1 MMVVGAKWSRGLR
14 CSGIIAAATLVYHL
28 PAYLALERWVL
39 ARTVVVV
46 QPSGPEGPR
55 RLLAAGARRVLVIGG
70 DFVSEPGMEV
80 RPLSGT
86 RLPLRDESVDMVV
99 CIEAFGGLRSTD
111 RRELLRE
118 GYRVLRGEGIFC
130 SWIEQREA
138 EAFGRTLVG
147 SSQIDFWGL
156 EDQIGAIFPRV
167 DMLAQM
173 PWQGF
178 SLAPILDDDSGGE
191 PQLALREELL
201 DEAPE
206 ASHYLAVASKSRTP
220 AGLAR
225 ECLLIPLPR
234 SEVFGF
240 DPQAERDSAEIEELR
255 DELDRLREELSLR
268 AAKVAAAHGRVREL
282 ESQLDSL
289 RARTSEV
296 EAAEVERLRDG
307 LTEAETQLSIFR
319 AREQEQGAHIARLE
333 DERAELEAA
342 LATARSEQST
352 RGATIAAT
360 EAELQRELEAA
371 RARARDSEAELR
383 RELEA
388 TRERVREGEAERAR
402 ELEAVRERAREGEAE
417 RGRELEAARARTR
430 ELEQQLHETD
440 ERLRSQATDLQIL
453 TRTSAE
459 HEKAVERLT
468 TALDNERRALEQ
480 ARADEKQLRARLE
493 SLDAEREELRR
504 QNEVYVA
511 EREGARKLAQRME
524 AELEVAG
531 RRAKEHEQAHA
542 AKIEEA
548 SRLAGEL
555 EAMRKR
561 LDEAEKALAQT
572 RSRAEE
578 LSATAAQ
585 GAEQGRMLAD
595 VALDR
600 DRLREELS
608 QRNRQLEE
616 LEARVW
622 ETREALQKERLE
634 GVRLGG
640 EVERLREQVER
651 SRAEEHKRSREL
663 EQLGREL
670 RALEVGKAEATALLR
685 ARDEQLARLS
695 QEAQSLAGASADVDQ
710 LRAQLRERN
719 EELARLA
726 DQLAAVEARD
736 DQVETR
742 SKQSEAALAQANE
755 RIAKLQAELEQ
766 QVAVAAKSESEL
778 DVKRLEIEQLSS
790 TVTSLQAQLED
801 ARERGK
807 QREGEKAELQRQL
820 EEAASVRDSLR
831 RQLRER
837 EQEIDRLAADSDTH
851 SLELLQLRRELEA
864 ASEQA
869 SRIERG
875 EGEGPSAEE
884 LASWPEPA
892 RRELERLRSAM
903 AQQAR
908 EHARELTAARAEA
921 VTSAGPGVD
930 ASRLRRLRLEVQV
943 RTAEQ
948 EYMLAQLDGAEQKIW
963 EMTDAADRNAAR
975 FAASLA
981 QLEKHKETVDSL
993 LDELEVTRNLLAAE
1007 QARALEQ
1014 ERLLASERAKMARA
1028 GLGIEGFPT
1037 SDTSDDPFADFDGNM
1052 LDLGPDESRERDPGS
1067 AKPPAK
1073 PSPANSE
1080 PTAAGS
1086 KPDPAAP
1093 KRASVATASK
1103 PSKPAANGETRP
1115 TAQELDHTLA
1125 SLTDDDEDETSF
1137 ADLNDDHPAA
1147 PADPP
1152 STPASVAAAVKE
1164 PGVPTELAGARTVKI
1179 ELNTTRARMT
1189 VEAVDDDEW
1198 LEE

>member
-1 MMVVGAKWSRGLR
+1 
-14 CSGIIAAATLVYHL
+14 VYHL

-70 DFVSEPGMEV
+70 DFPSEPGMEV
-80 RPLSGT
+80 RPASGI
-86 RLPLRDESVDMVV
+86 RLPLRDESVDVV
-99 CIEAFGGLRSTD
+99 LCIEAFGGLRSTD

-147 SSQIDFWGL
+147 SSQIDFWAL

-178 SLAPILDDDSGGE
+178 SLAPILDDEAGPGEE

-234 SEVFGF
+234 NEVFGF

-282 ESQLDSL
+282 ESQLESL
-289 RARTSEV
+289 RARSSEV
-296 EAAEVERLRDG
+296 EAAEVDRLRDA

-319 AREQEQGAHIARLE
+319 AREQEQGAQIARLE
-333 DERAELEAA
+333 DERVDLHSALEH
-342 LATARSEQST
+342 ARTEQST
-352 RGATIAAT
+352 HGANVAT
-360 EAELQRELEAA
+360 T
-371 RARARDSEAELR
+371 EAELR

-388 TRERVREGEAERAR
+388 ERAR
-402 ELEAVRERAREGEAE
+402 AREAE
-417 RGRELEAARARTR
+417 QGLRKA
-430 ELEQQLHETD
+430 D
-440 ERLRSQATDLQIL
+440 ERLRSHETDLQIL
-453 TRTSAE
+453 TRTSGE

-468 TALDNERRALEQ
+468 TSLDNERRALEQ

-524 AELEVAG
+524 AELDVAG
-531 RRAKEHEQAHA
+531 RRSKEHEQAHA

-561 LDEAEKALAQT
+561 LDEAEKALAHT

-578 LSATAAQ
+578 LTATAAQ

-600 DRLREELS
+600 DRLRDELS
-608 QRNRQLEE
+608 QRNRALEE
-616 LEARVW
+616 LEARMW

-634 GVRLGG
+634 GVRVSG

-651 SRAEEHKRSREL
+651 SRAEEQKRSREV

-670 RALEVGKAEATALLR
+670 RTLEVGKAEATALLR

-695 QEAQSLAGASADVDQ
+695 QEAVSLAGQSADVDQ
-710 LRAQLRERN
+710 LRTQLRERN
-719 EELARLA
+719 AELARLA
-726 DQLAAVEARD
+726 EQLAAIEARD
-736 DQVETR
+736 ERAGAQ
-742 SKQSEAALAQANE
+742 SKQAEAALAQANE
-755 RIAKLQAELEQ
+755 RVAKLQAELEHQ
-766 QVAVAAKSESEL
+766 GAAAAKAESEL
-778 DVKRLEIEQLSS
+778 DVKRLEIEQLGG
-790 TVTSLQAQLED
+790 TVASLQAQLEE
-801 ARERGK
+801 ARDRAK
-807 QREGEKAELQRQL
+807 QRESEKAELQRQL
-820 EEAASVRDSLR
+820 EEAAAVRDGLR
-831 RQLRER
+831 RQLRDR

-851 SLELLQLRRELEA
+851 SLELLQLRRDLEA
-864 ASEQA
+864 ATEQA
-869 SRIERG
+869 GRIERG
-875 EGEGPSAEE
+875 EGEGPSESE

-892 RRELERLRSAM
+892 RREIERLRTSL

-908 EHARELTAARAEA
+908 DHARELTTARADA

-930 ASRLRRLRLEVQV
+930 AQRLRRLRLEVQV

-948 EYMLAQLDGAEQKIW
+948 EYMLAQLDAAEQKIW

-1014 ERLLASERAKMARA
+1014 ERTLASERAKMARA
-1028 GLGIEGFPT
+1028 GIGIEGFPT
-1037 SDTSDDPFADFDGNM
+1037 SDTSDDPFADFEQGAL
-1052 LDLGPDESRERDPGS
+1052 LDLGADE
-1067 AKPPAK
+1067 PAK
-1073 PSPANSE
+1073 PAKPEPAVAPKPE
-1080 PTAAGS
+1080 PAAS
-1086 KPDPAAP
+1086 KPAAAAAKPAAKPDSRPEAAAAKPDSKPEPAAAP
-1093 KRASVATASK
+1093 KRPSVATASK
-1103 PSKPAANGETRP
+1103 PAKPGQATTRP
-1115 TAQELDHTLA
+1115 TAQELDQTLA
-1125 SLTDDDEDETSF
+1125 TLTDDDEDETSF
-1137 ADLNDDHPAA
+1137 ADLNDERPAKKTDEDA
-1147 PADPP
+1147 PVAR
-1152 STPASVAAAVKE
+1152 SESRSSSSKKAAATTAPKD
-1164 PGVPTELAGARTVKI
+1164 PGVPAEVPASRTQTVKI
-1179 ELNTTRARMT
+1179 ELSSRPGDRPELGPARVRMT

-1198 LEE
+1198 PDE

>member
-1 MMVVGAKWSRGLR
+1 
-14 CSGIIAAATLVYHL
+14 VYHL

-70 DFVSEPGMEV
+70 DFPSESGMEV
-80 RPLSGT
+80 RPASGT
-86 RLPLRDESVDMVV
+86 RLPLRDESVDLVL

-118 GYRVLRGEGIFC
+118 GYRVLRPEGIFC

-147 SSQIDFWGL
+147 SSQIDFWAL

-178 SLAPILDDDSGGE
+178 SLAPILDDEAGPGEE

-234 SEVFGF
+234 NEVFGF

-282 ESQLDSL
+282 ESQLESL
-289 RARTSEV
+289 RARSSEV
-296 EAAEVERLRDG
+296 EAAEVDRLRDA

-319 AREQEQGAHIARLE
+319 AREQEQGAQIARLE
-333 DERAELEAA
+333 DERSELAGA
-342 LATARSEQST
+342 LEHARSEQSV
-352 RGATIAAT
+352 RGANVAT
-360 EAELQRELEAA
+360 T
-371 RARARDSEAELR
+371 EAELR

-388 TRERVREGEAERAR
+388 ERAR
-402 ELEAVRERAREGEAE
+402 ARQAE
-417 RGRELEAARARTR
+417 QGLR
-430 ELEQQLHETD
+430 ELEQGLRKAD
-440 ERLRSQATDLQIL
+440 ERLRSQDTDLQIL
-453 TRTSAE
+453 TRTSSE

-468 TALDNERRALEQ
+468 TSLDNERRALEQ

-531 RRAKEHEQAHA
+531 RRAKEHEQAHS

-561 LDEAEKALAQT
+561 LDEAEKALAHT

-578 LSATAAQ
+578 LTATAAQ

-600 DRLREELS
+600 DRLRDELS
-608 QRNRQLEE
+608 SRNRSLED
-616 LEARVW
+616 LEARMW

-651 SRAEEHKRSREL
+651 SRAEEQKRSREL

-670 RALEVGKAEATALLR
+670 RTLEVGKAEATALLR

-695 QEAQSLAGASADVDQ
+695 QEAQSLAGQSADVDQ
-710 LRAQLRERN
+710 LRTQLRERN
-719 EELARLA
+719 AELARLA
-726 DQLAAVEARD
+726 EQLAAVEARD
-736 DQVETR
+736 ERAGAQ
-742 SKQSEAALAQANE
+742 SKQAEAALAQANE
-755 RIAKLQAELEQ
+755 RLARLQADLEHQ
-766 QVAVAAKSESEL
+766 AGVAAKAAGEL
-778 DVKRLEIEQLSS
+778 DVKRLEIEQLGG
-790 TVTSLQAQLED
+790 TVTSVQAQLEE
-801 ARERGK
+801 ARERAK
-807 QREGEKAELQRQL
+807 QRENEKAELQRQL
-820 EEAASVRDSLR
+820 EEAAAVRDGLR
-831 RQLRER
+831 RQLRDR

-851 SLELLQLRRELEA
+851 SLELLQLRRDLET

-869 SRIERG
+869 GRIERG
-875 EGEGPSAEE
+875 EGEGPSETE

-892 RRELERLRSAM
+892 RRELERLRASL

-908 EHARELTAARAEA
+908 DHARELTTARADA
-921 VTSAGPGVD
+921 VASAGPGVD
-930 ASRLRRLRLEVQV
+930 AQRLRRLRLEVQV

-948 EYMLAQLDGAEQKIW
+948 EYMLAQLDAAEQKIW

-1014 ERLLASERAKMARA
+1014 ERTLASERAKMARA
-1028 GLGIEGFPT
+1028 GIGIEGFPT
-1037 SDTSDDPFADFDGNM
+1037 SDTSDDPFADFDQGEL
-1052 LDLGPDESRERDPGS
+1052 LDLGPDESVARDRGDG
-1067 AKPPAK
+1067 PAK
-1073 PSPANSE
+1073 PSTSKPAATAPRPE
-1080 PTAAGS
+1080 PAASKPAATAPKPAVPKPEAAPS
-1086 KPDPAAP
+1086 KPDSKPETAAP
-1093 KRASVATASK
+1093 KRPSVVTASK
-1103 PSKPAANGETRP
+1103 PAKPGQP
-1115 TAQELDHTLA
+1115 TAPPASDLDQRLA
-1125 SLTDDDEDETSF
+1125 SLTDDDEDEASF
-1137 ADLNDDHPAA
+1137 ADLNDEPAPPKKEEDA
-1147 PADPP
+1147 PVAR
-1152 STPASVAAAVKE
+1152 SEARSSSSSAAASKE
-1164 PGVPTELAGARTVKI
+1164 PGVPSEAASTRTVKI
-1179 ELNTTRARMT
+1179 EVGASRARMT

-1198 LEE
+1198 PDE